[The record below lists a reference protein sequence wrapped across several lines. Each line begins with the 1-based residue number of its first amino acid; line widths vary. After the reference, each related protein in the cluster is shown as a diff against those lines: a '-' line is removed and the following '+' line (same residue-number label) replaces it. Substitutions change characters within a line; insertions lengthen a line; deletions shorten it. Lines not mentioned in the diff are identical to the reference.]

1 MKSRFF
7 VNRSLLLVMG
17 GIYFVALSQ
26 LQWPVVAREFLA
38 LLPFQLV
45 ILWGLRRHWRSPQNE
60 RPSLDQ
66 NKS

>member
-1 MKSRFF
+1 MNSRFL

-17 GIYFVALSQ
+17 GVYFVSLSQ

-38 LLPFQLV
+38 LVPFQLA
-45 ILWGLRRHWRSPQNE
+45 ILWGLRRHWRSQAQ
-60 RPSLDQ
+60 RPLLDQ